1 MNQNLSKIIQNSHA
15 TIVEVPRGYGFDF
28 AKKQI
33 EFPAEA
39 EIIDFLPQIHTG
51 QKTEIINADDILE
64 IQQKIRGKNSRQQF
78 IIFHSAE
85 KMNEQAQNK
94 FLKSLE
100 EPRSNLHFVLLANSA
115 ESFLPTVRSRSQIA
129 KISPISDLESLKI
142 LKKFKLDETKTRQIL
157 FLANGLPAELEK
169 LAGDKK
175 YFAQKLESVEMAKKW
190 LAGSAFEKLTLVGEL
205 KNDREKA
212 LDFIEQILKILQIS
226 TNEKTF
232 SKTIPDA
239 KKLLLAYRRIKKNGN
254 IRLNLLQAIL
264 Q

>member
-1 MNQNLSKIIQNSHA
+1 M
-15 TIVEVPRGYGFDF
+15 
-28 AKKQI
+28 
-33 EFPAEA
+33 
-39 EIIDFLPQIHTG
+39 PQIHTG

-157 FLANGLPAELEK
+157 FLANGLPAELKK

-175 YFAQKLESVEMAKKW
+175 YFAQKFESVEMAKKW
-190 LAGSAFEKLTLVGEL
+190 LAGSAFERLTLVGEL

>member
-51 QKTEIINADDILE
+51 QKTEIINTDDILE

-129 KISPISDLESLKI
+129 SEFFEFSRQTVCE
-142 LKKFKLDETKTRQIL
+142 KKNLSHFG
-157 FLANGLPAELEK
+157 FVELE
-169 LAGDKK
+169 
-175 YFAQKLESVEMAKKW
+175 FFENFQ
-190 LAGSAFEKLTLVGEL
+190 AF
-205 KNDREKA
+205 
-212 LDFIEQILKILQIS
+212 QI
-226 TNEKTF
+226 
-232 SKTIPDA
+232 
-239 KKLLLAYRRIKKNGN
+239 
-254 IRLNLLQAIL
+254 
-264 Q
+264 

>member
-1 MNQNLSKIIQNSHA
+1 MSQNLSKIIQNSHA

-33 EFPAEA
+33 EFPTEA

-51 QKTEIINADDILE
+51 QKTDDILE

-175 YFAQKLESVEMAKKW
+175 YFVQKLESVEMAKKW

-205 KNDREKA
+205 KNDRGKA
-212 LDFIEQILKILQIS
+212 LDFIENILKILHIS

-232 SKTIPDA
+232 SRTIPDA
-239 KKLLLAYRRIKKNGN
+239 KKLLSAYRRIKKNGN

>member
-1 MNQNLSKIIQNSHA
+1 MTQNLSKIIQNSHA
-15 TIVEVPRGYGFDF
+15 TIVEVPRGYGFYF

-33 EFPAEA
+33 ELPAEA

-100 EPRSNLHFVLLANSA
+100 EPRSNLHFVLLTNSA
-115 ESFLPTVRSRSQIA
+115 ESFLSTVRSRAQIA
-129 KISPISDLESLKI
+129 KIPPTSDLESLKI

-169 LAGDKK
+169 LASDKK
-175 YFAQKLESVEMAKKW
+175 YFAENLESVEMAKKW
-190 LAGSAFEKLTLVGEL
+190 LAGSNFEKLVLAGSL

-212 LDFIEQILKILQIS
+212 INLIEIILKITKTTFEKNPK
-226 TNEKTF
+226 TNAK
-232 SKTIPDA
+232 SA
-239 KKLLLAYRRIKKNGN
+239 KKLLFARDQLIKNGN
-254 IRLNLLQAIL
+254 VRVILLNLIASL
-264 Q
+264 